1 MENVLASRYASRPM
15 VGLWPAEAKVVMERE
30 LWIAVMEAQRQL
42 GVDIPD
48 GVVEDYRAVVDQ
60 VDLASIRK
68 RERITRHDVK
78 ARIEEFC
85 ALAGHQHVHRGMTS
99 RDLTENV
106 EQLQVRR
113 SLELVLDRI
122 VATLARLA
130 RLAAAVHRPTMGRLA

>member
-15 VGLWPAEAKVVMERE
+15 VDLWTMEAKVVMERK

-48 GVVEDYRAVVDQ
+48 GVIEDYRAVVDQ
-60 VDLASIRK
+60 VDLASIRE
-68 RERITRHDVK
+68 RERVTRHDVK

-113 SLELVLDRI
+113 SLELSLI
-122 VATLARLA
+122 HISEPT
-130 RLAAAVHRPTMGRLA
+130 RPLYL